1 MRLSA
6 SERTHLLRRA
16 SVLARWECVGEFEY
30 LGGNG
35 QLCVPPRGGADIGK
49 THVHGFTAGS
59 VQASIQCPASRGGL
73 SRGQNHLLGASDRS
87 GKLEGLYPCRRDLS
101 FSDTSLFSCALKRRA
116 WSCPGSL
123 QLCPPQWE
131 WPLPAPL
138 LSLLSRHTQTLRQT
152 ALSSSRLRFRLFL
165 PLVGP
170 ESSLPRWFLLLVQVL
185 HIIMVETQVPESDEL
200 ASLLSAR
207 SSL

>member
-1 MRLSA
+1 MLLISLRTDPPVENSQCPGPLGMCGGVRGSGGKWAALCTSQGRGRHRETTCARFHSRVSA
-6 SERTHLLRRA
+6 GL
-16 SVLARWECVGEFEY
+16 
-30 LGGNG
+30 NP
-35 QLCVPPRGGADIGK
+35 VPG
-49 THVHGFTAGS
+49 
-59 VQASIQCPASRGGL
+59 IQCPASRGVL

-101 FSDTSLFSCALKRRA
+101 FSDTSLFISALKRRA

-152 ALSSSRLRFRLFL
+152 AL
-165 PLVGP
+165 
-170 ESSLPRWFLLLVQVL
+170 FLLQTL
-185 HIIMVETQVPESDEL
+185 TQVV
-200 ASLLSAR
+200 
-207 SSL
+207 SSTHGP